1 MVCFLLR
8 VGLVCMCVGGGLWQF
23 RMLPP
28 KTAGAA
34 CLHGACRARC
44 RLAASRA
51 GLRTGRNGLL
61 SSHTATIC
69 HTLLCGII
77 KLL

>member
-1 MVCFLLR
+1 MLSAEGGAGMYVC
-8 VGLVCMCVGGGLWQF
+8 GGWSLAAS

-34 CLHGACRARC
+34 CLHGARRARL

-69 HTLLCGII
+69 HTLLCGRI